1 MERLKKILTV
11 LITCVITAYTFNTVI
26 RYTGYISDGL
36 SKICIVSVVLIG
48 SWICSGEEGS

>member
-1 MERLKKILTV
+1 MERLKRILTV

-36 SKICIVSVVLIG
+36 SKICIAAVVLIG